1 MVKLY
6 IVFLL
11 LVIPFTYSSSFRKER
26 IIKAEEII
34 DLNKKDITTKNKL
47 IRVETDEGNTYL
59 LSNNV
64 DGILITDALVTDE
77 WKSVSKINLRGYKTV
92 GEVLEEITS
101 LNIRKQ
107 KLSNN
112 KENVTDKIC
121 NLRLRHVIEQ

>member
-112 KENVTDKIC
+112 KENVTDKIG